1 MFSHFYMQILKF
13 LWCMRVCLYTLG
25 EWLSRAT
32 SRLRDVFI
40 DYIMCFL
47 KITKSAFNSSDSQKS
62 ECDVGLREVQ
72 RSLCYLWE
80 IYVKCFEEMLVLIRY
95 YIYIAYFLYRLVREA
110 AINMSSKNLN
120 HLWIIYYMNHL
131 QYICSFNSLYY
142 TRFVLL

>member
-47 KITKSAFNSSDSQKS
+47 KDNKECFQFIRFTEKSRDLRSD
-62 ECDVGLREVQ
+62 CDVGLREVQ

-110 AINMSSKNLN
+110 AINMSSK
-120 HLWIIYYMNHL
+120 I
-131 QYICSFNSLYY
+131 
-142 TRFVLL
+142 

>member
-13 LWCMRVCLYTLG
+13 LWCMRVCPYTLG

-32 SRLRDVFI
+32 SRLRDIFI

-47 KITKSAFNSSDSQKS
+47 KITKSAFNSSRDLRS

-131 QYICSFNSLYY
+131 LYICSFNSLYY